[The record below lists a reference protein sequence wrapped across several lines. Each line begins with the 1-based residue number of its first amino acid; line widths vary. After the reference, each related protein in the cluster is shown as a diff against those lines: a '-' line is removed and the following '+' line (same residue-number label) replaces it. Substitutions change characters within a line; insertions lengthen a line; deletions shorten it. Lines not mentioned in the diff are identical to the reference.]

1 MFASSRYYLQQQLG
15 ANVSNEMKS
24 DYAKIDWHW
33 LNRVSGEH
41 FGPLTTNVLFIGQS
55 GFKKKLAL
63 RFVKI

>member
-1 MFASSRYYLQQQLG
+1 MFASSRYYLHQQLG

-55 GFKKKLAL
+55 GF
-63 RFVKI
+63 